1 MTFIDR
7 PVIVKRIRDALAEY
21 PVTLL
26 LGPRQCGKTTIA
38 RAFHKANGGTY
49 FDLED
54 PETPLKPEIA
64 KQVLKDLKG
73 LIVIDEFQ
81 RQPELFPLV
90 RVLVDR
96 EDNPARFLI
105 LGSASIKGAHV
116 APSTGQSPPASGYPA
131 TPSARRSSWEST
143 ELVRGVSESL
153 AGRVAY
159 VDMSGF
165 SMDEVGA
172 DGSDDLWI
180 RGGFPNSFLARNDD
194 QSYQWRLNFIASF
207 LERDIPQLGIRVPAY
222 ALRRFWVMLA
232 HHHGNIWNAAD
243 LGRAMGTKE
252 DTARKYLDILSGSYM
267 VRQLPPWFSD
277 TGKRLVKAPK
287 VFIRDPGLLHA
298 LLGLKDRTQIH
309 SHPKLG
315 FSWKGF
321 AIEQIILITGAEK
334 DAYFYKTHGGA
345 ELDLLIMRG
354 GKQYGFEFKYSDAP
368 KVTKAMHVVFNDL
381 DLEKLWVVY
390 PGEKSYPLDEGIDV
404 VPLKSC
410 RAVLDENGSFKF

>member
-7 PVIVKRIRDALAEY
+7 PVVVKRIHDALAEY

-38 RAFHKANGGTY
+38 RAFHKANGGAY

-54 PETPLKPEIA
+54 PEAPLKPEIA

-105 LGSASIKGAHV
+105 LGSAS
-116 APSTGQSPPASGYPA
+116 
-131 TPSARRSSWEST
+131 T

-172 DGSDDLWI
+172 TTCGYGEVSRMLSLQKTMI
-180 RGGFPNSFLARNDD
+180 RAINGDSTSSPHFL
-194 QSYQWRLNFIASF
+194 
-207 LERDIPQLGIRVPAY
+207 
-222 ALRRFWVMLA
+222 
-232 HHHGNIWNAAD
+232 
-243 LGRAMGTKE
+243 KE
-252 DTARKYLDILSGSYM
+252 TFRS
-267 VRQLPPWFSD
+267 
-277 TGKRLVKAPK
+277 
-287 VFIRDPGLLHA
+287 
-298 LLGLKDRTQIH
+298 
-309 SHPKLG
+309 
-315 FSWKGF
+315 
-321 AIEQIILITGAEK
+321 
-334 DAYFYKTHGGA
+334 
-345 ELDLLIMRG
+345 
-354 GKQYGFEFKYSDAP
+354 
-368 KVTKAMHVVFNDL
+368 
-381 DLEKLWVVY
+381 
-390 PGEKSYPLDEGIDV
+390 
-404 VPLKSC
+404 
-410 RAVLDENGSFKF
+410 

>member
-131 TPSARRSSWEST
+131 TPSARRSSLLT
-143 ELVRGVSESL
+143 I
-153 AGRVAY
+153 GRLY
-159 VDMSGF
+159 
-165 SMDEVGA
+165 
-172 DGSDDLWI
+172 
-180 RGGFPNSFLARNDD
+180 
-194 QSYQWRLNFIASF
+194 
-207 LERDIPQLGIRVPAY
+207 
-222 ALRRFWVMLA
+222 
-232 HHHGNIWNAAD
+232 
-243 LGRAMGTKE
+243 
-252 DTARKYLDILSGSYM
+252 
-267 VRQLPPWFSD
+267 
-277 TGKRLVKAPK
+277 
-287 VFIRDPGLLHA
+287 
-298 LLGLKDRTQIH
+298 
-309 SHPKLG
+309 
-315 FSWKGF
+315 
-321 AIEQIILITGAEK
+321 
-334 DAYFYKTHGGA
+334 
-345 ELDLLIMRG
+345 LLI
-354 GKQYGFEFKYSDAP
+354 YILLLLLASTF
-368 KVTKAMHVVFNDL
+368 
-381 DLEKLWVVY
+381 
-390 PGEKSYPLDEGIDV
+390 
-404 VPLKSC
+404 C
-410 RAVLDENGSFKF
+410 